1 MASPPTADQAS
12 ETADRESPGASSAA
26 LDRQPPS
33 GIFASLQYRNLRLL
47 WIGQTGHAAALWME
61 QIARPWLVLV
71 ITDDNPAHLGGVV
84 AVRVVPQLLFGVWA
98 GVIADWFDRKTL
110 LFGTKLGVFIL
121 NVLFAMLLVSGQ
133 IELWHIY
140 AVSFTRGIFMAFD
153 QPARQSL
160 IADSVPA
167 PLLTNA
173 VALMSS
179 TQNFMRIAGVMASGL
194 LLWALG
200 INGTFITIAAVY
212 LVTVVATKMID
223 VPAKSRQRGGASA
236 MRADLVEGFRF
247 AWSSPPIRGVLALSL
262 VFYGTAMMWMQLF
275 APLFARTVLNT
286 GELGIATLVAVGGA
300 GSLLGSLR
308 LAQTPSDTPGRRIAM
323 SVLIMGG
330 FLMAFGASPW
340 LSEPFGLIATYAAIF
355 GVGLF
360 HGGYLP
366 LSHTILLT
374 AAPEHLRGRV
384 ISLVSLDRAMT
395 TVGAAGGG
403 LLAAGIGAQST
414 QLVFGALTLA
424 GGLAVFGLATGLRD
438 YRIR

>member
-1 MASPPTADQAS
+1 VASPLKTDPAS
-12 ETADRESPGASSAA
+12 EAAEREPSAPSEA
-26 LDRQPPS
+26 APYQPPPS

-121 NVLFAMLLVSGQ
+121 NVLFAVLLVSGQ
-133 IELWHIY
+133 VELWHIY

-167 PLLTNA
+167 SLLTNA

-212 LVTVVATKMID
+212 FVTVVATKMID
-223 VPAKSRQRGGASA
+223 VPAKPRQRGGASA
-236 MRADLVEGFRF
+236 MRADLLEGFRF

-300 GSLLGSLR
+300 GSLLGSLQ
-308 LAQTPSDTPGRRIAM
+308 LASTPSDTPGRRIAA

-340 LSEPFGLIATYAAIF
+340 LGKPFDLIATYAAIF

-366 LSHTILLT
+366 LSHSILLT
-374 AAPEHLRGRV
+374 ASPEHLRGRV

-424 GGLAVFGLATGLRD
+424 GGVAVLGLASGLRD
-438 YRIR
+438 YRMR

>member
-1 MASPPTADQAS
+1 MEPEPPEGS
-12 ETADRESPGASSAA
+12 EVTFERGA
-26 LDRQPPS
+26 PS
-33 GIFASLQYRNLRLL
+33 GIFASLRYRNLRLL

-121 NVLFAMLLVSGQ
+121 NVAFATVLVSGQ

-140 AVSFTRGIFMAFD
+140 AMSFTRGIFMAFD

-167 PLLTNA
+167 SLLTNA

-194 LLWALG
+194 LLWLLG
-200 INGTFITIAAVY
+200 INGTFVTIAIVY

-223 VPAKSRQRGGASA
+223 VPAKSRPRGGARA
-236 MRADLVEGFRF
+236 MRADLAEGFRF

-308 LAQTPSDTPGRRIAM
+308 LASTPSGTPGRRISL

-330 FLMAFGASPW
+330 FLMAFGAAPW
-340 LSEPFGLIATYAAIF
+340 MPEPFDLAATYAAIF
-355 GVGLF
+355 GVGVF

-374 AAPEHLRGRV
+374 AAPEHMRGRV

-395 TVGAAGGG
+395 TAGAAGGG

-414 QLVFGALTLA
+414 QLVFGALTLV
-424 GGLAVFGLATGLRD
+424 GGLAVLLLATGLRD
-438 YRIR
+438 YRMR